1 MKKIILLIII
11 IFSSNFH
18 AISHVQHYQN
28 INYLEYELF
37 RNNQS
42 IGYHKYDF
50 IRDGENLS
58 IVSEVNFKITKLGVD
73 LYKYLKSEGIIKDI
87 Q

>member
-1 MKKIILLIII
+1 MKKIILSIII
-11 IFSSNFH
+11 LFFPNFN
-18 AISHVQHYQN
+18 AIGHVEHYSKF
-28 INYLEYELF
+28 NYLEYELF

-58 IVSEVNFKITKLGVD
+58 IESEVNFKITKLGVD
-73 LYKYLKSEGIIKDI
+73 LYK
-87 Q
+87 